1 MREPPK
7 KWLERGEALTVEVTG
22 RDCPP
27 CSATVYRQTLDRSAR
42 TLRALKGL
50 ALCWLL
56 AGLSVFIPGFH
67 LVLVPMF
74 LLLGPIL
81 FALRVREEKLILG
94 GILVCPACHKT
105 SRIGSSAE
113 EWPLGTSCG
122 PCGKQL
128 ELQTAV
134 KSPDDDELAAS

>member
-1 MREPPK
+1 MEPPK
-7 KWLERGEALTVEVTG
+7 KWIERGEALAVEITG

-27 CSATVYRQTLDRSAR
+27 SSATVYRQTLDKPAR
-42 TLRALKGL
+42 IVRALKGL

-56 AGLSVFIPGFH
+56 AGLCVFIPGFH

-81 FALRVREEKLILG
+81 FALRVREEDLILG
-94 GILVCPACHKT
+94 GILVCPACGKT
-105 SRIGSSAE
+105 SRIGASAE

-128 ELQTAV
+128 ELQPATESAG
-134 KSPDDDELAAS
+134 EETTAAS